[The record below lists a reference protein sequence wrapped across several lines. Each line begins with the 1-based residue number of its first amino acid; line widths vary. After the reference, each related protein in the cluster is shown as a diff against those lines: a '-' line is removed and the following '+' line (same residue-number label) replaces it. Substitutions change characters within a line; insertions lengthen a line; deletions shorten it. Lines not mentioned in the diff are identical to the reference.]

1 MERQMILNYLGAIT
15 HNSQH
20 RLRFSMPEKVVRFL
34 FYRKSFLLIH
44 P

>member
-20 RLRFSMPEKVVRFL
+20 RLRFSMPVGI
-34 FYRKSFLLIH
+34 YT
-44 P
+44 